1 MLIRFH
7 SVFPLSESQP
17 KKIRKVPP
25 GLPSSVSVSIQKRC
39 CLELYL
45 SPHSQSMGAH
55 VFVFYDPFSHSIW
68 HLKPLLGSQSS
79 RIAAIQDFQL
89 LQLCIC
95 TTELRKKK
103 KKEGGGEATH
113 SPSRSFAAYIYSVL
127 YLWALYFTATFLPL
141 CQVYSL
147 DHWREFILGFDGSYS
162 TSFFSLPFSLSGH
175 PISSSSLFLPSPS
188 SFLPHTH
195 TPPPSP
201 SRRLPP
207 LSLSLP
213 PPSLYPSCQW
223 SWLPSRIRQMVQ

>member
-7 SVFPLSESQP
+7 SVFLLSESQP

-39 CLELYL
+39 CPELYL

-103 KKEGGGEATH
+103 KKEGGGKPLIHPVAHLQHIFIVCCICGPFTLRPH
-113 SPSRSFAAYIYSVL
+113 FFPSAKYTR
-127 YLWALYFTATFLPL
+127 
-141 CQVYSL
+141 
-147 DHWREFILGFDGSYS
+147 
-162 TSFFSLPFSLSGH
+162 
-175 PISSSSLFLPSPS
+175 
-188 SFLPHTH
+188 
-195 TPPPSP
+195 
-201 SRRLPP
+201 
-207 LSLSLP
+207 
-213 PPSLYPSCQW
+213 
-223 SWLPSRIRQMVQ
+223 